1 MGALFTI
8 EKSKHAVGKKKK
20 KRKERN
26 ANTDP
31 NGYLVSTNTTHAY
44 CNNTWNR
51 LYRDVYTHSTHN
63 IYREPTPNL
72 YYLISST
79 KETFYKLRE
88 LQRIFLIP
96 KYTLLLIPPTALGL
110 NTQN

>member
-1 MGALFTI
+1 MGPVNSAWVHYSLL
-8 EKSKHAVGKKKK
+8 KSQNMRLEKKK

-51 LYRDVYTHSTHN
+51 LYRDIYTHTAHT
-63 IYREPTPNL
+63 IFTGNL
-72 YYLISST
+72 
-79 KETFYKLRE
+79 
-88 LQRIFLIP
+88 
-96 KYTLLLIPPTALGL
+96 PPTFI
-110 NTQN
+110 T

>member
-1 MGALFTI
+1 MGALFTV
-8 EKSKHAVGKKKK
+8 EKSKHAAGKKK

-51 LYRDVYTHSTHN
+51 LYRDIYTHTAHT
-63 IYREPTPNL
+63 IFTGNL
-72 YYLISST
+72 
-79 KETFYKLRE
+79 
-88 LQRIFLIP
+88 
-96 KYTLLLIPPTALGL
+96 PPTFI
-110 NTQN
+110 T